1 MSRIGSVSQSARSQ
15 ICEPEKW
22 LRKKRT
28 PLLII
33 VDYGMGNLRSV
44 AKAFEKVGSKVLVT
58 NNPKIVSK
66 ANKLVV
72 PGVGAFKDAMR
83 ELKSRRLIEPIK
95 TFIKNGKPF
104 LGLCLGLQLL
114 FSESEEGG
122 KNKGLDII
130 KGRVLKFTSRGL
142 KIPQMGWNQI
152 KIKNQKSK
160 SKNLCPL
167 LKGIPDGAY
176 MYFVHSYY
184 AEPKD
189 DSLVVAR
196 TDYGVEFSSVIWSKN
211 VYAVQFH
218 PEKSQRLG
226 LKILRNFVK
235 EC

>member
-1 MSRIGSVSQSARSQ
+1 MIV
-15 ICEPEKW
+15 
-22 LRKKRT
+22 
-28 PLLII
+28 I

-44 AKAFEKVGSKVLVT
+44 AKAFEEVGAKVIVT
-58 NNPKIVSK
+58 DKPRRVSQ
-66 ANKLVV
+66 ADKLVV
-72 PGVGAFKDAMR
+72 PGVGAFKDAMH

-142 KIPQMGWNQI
+142 KIPQMGWNQL
-152 KIKNQKSK
+152 KISAEGRSASGGKKS
-160 SKNLCPL
+160 CPL
-167 LKGIPDGAY
+167 LKGIPNGAY